1 MSYTDND
8 IYIRIKEDEG
18 LTHLLPLIDD
28 VAILEYDGR
37 DISGSIAVSNYLKDN
52 DINNEIIKRVV
63 VFGKKDQNLES
74 NIERLSTL
82 FPSAEITPTYKSW
95 KRINVEKVRVQ
106 DILVLHMSRATD
118 VRENIH
124 SEHMDKLKHIIA
136 STRKAY
142 YACFISKDF
151 TYNLFDNECVI
162 KSNLS
167 ISDIRFKTALP
178 TNERTSYCRDKE
190 EYIKSCL
197 NNLSKHNTFFQCL
210 EEVEHGCEE
219 CNQCGNYGSKKYCP
233 MAQRY
238 IAKCYREGVF
248 VPKNEKIAHQWE
260 IMASHQNYKPA
271 TIQVADDMKDGIG
284 CEQDIDKAIT
294 LYSRY
299 ASNVGNEDLANKIIS
314 LAESQK
320 IQYPIA
326 IPYMAMLANSGDED
340 MVIKLSDSFAEGTY
354 GLPKDMVQQKEWI
367 EQGAENGNP
376 RFVEAMAKMY
386 EDNSD
391 WRNAYHW
398 YQTLSNYDDNLV
410 PDGKLEEIELKML
423 TNGKTNKDI
432 AISGRNYLYGWYGV
446 DRNTHLA
453 YRCLK
458 YASDAGIPMAEGLL
472 GQMYYKGLEVEKDE
486 DKGHGLLVVAAREDD
501 IMSMDELT
509 KIDCVGSPEKS
520 EWADVIPDK
529 IEDGISN
536 GDAVAYYLK
545 GHYYAIGFCYEENPD
560 KAFEYMSYA
569 AELEYPIAQY
579 QLALMYKEGIG
590 TESSEPDFIK
600 WLKKSADN
608 GYYEAQGCLGVLR
621 FNKSIYNDIG
631 KTFKLLENAYEQG
644 YEPSSWPLAQCY
656 MYGYGTAVDQEKA
669 YPMYIKAAESGEV
682 GAQEKLCED
691 YFSGNN
697 NIKKDYKECAKW
709 GEKALSNGNKKAKFE
724 TAYALAET
732 GNKERAKELYLD
744 LAKEGNAAAMNNYAC
759 QLSDSKESI
768 EWFKKSAEKGNYTA
782 YWNLGRYYRDGTGVE
797 QNSEKAIE
805 YLSKAAKNGNTGPM
819 MDIASIY
826 QYGTGIEK
834 DGSKALEWLKK
845 AADNGE
851 YKALFRIGTIYR
863 EGQLIPQNMEES
875 ITFYQKAAEK
885 DNVLALVE
893 LGKIFEYGIG
903 GIVKNNQK
911 AIYWYRKAA
920 TKRNKEAQENLKRL
934 HSNWLDENGNVV
946 DGNTDKI
953 DFNKSGD
960 DDIDNGDED

>member
-8 IYIRIKEDEG
+8 IYVRIKEDEG

-52 DINNEIIKRVV
+52 DINNEIIRKVV

-95 KRINVEKVRVQ
+95 KRINAEKLRVQ
-106 DILVLHMSRATD
+106 NILELHMARATD

-124 SEHMDKLKHIIA
+124 SGQLDWLKHIIA
-136 STRKAY
+136 RTRKAY

-167 ISDIRFKTALP
+167 ISDIRFKAALP

-260 IMASHQNYKPA
+260 LMASHQEYKPA

-299 ASNVGNEDLANKIIS
+299 ASNAGNEDLANKIIS

-340 MVIKLSDSFAEGTY
+340 MVIKLSDSFAEGAY

-398 YQTLSNYDDNLV
+398 YHTLSNYDDNLV

-590 TESSEPDFIK
+590 TEASKPDFIK

-621 FNKSIYNDIG
+621 FNESIYNDIG
-631 KTFKLLENAYEQG
+631 KTFKLLKNAYEQG

-669 YPMYIKAAESGEV
+669 YPMYIKAAEAGEV
-682 GAQEKLCED
+682 SAQEKLCNEYSWGNSYINED
-691 YFSGNN
+691 Y
-697 NIKKDYKECAKW
+697 KKSAEW
-709 GEKALSNGNKKAKFE
+709 GEKAIANGSKNVRFR
-724 TAYALAET
+724 TAYASAYI
-732 GNKERAKELYLD
+732 GKVERAKELYLE
-744 LAKEGNAAAMNNYAC
+744 LAKEGDGAAMNNYAC
-759 QLSDSKESI
+759 QLSDPKEKA
-768 EWFKKSAEKGNYTA
+768 EWFKKAADHGESYG
-782 YWNLGRYYRDGTGVE
+782 YWNLAKQYKNGTGVE
-797 QNSEKAIE
+797 KDPIKAFELMNKAATMGQQNAMEELAQMYINGDGTDKDGNKAI
-805 YLSKAAKNGNTGPM
+805 
-819 MDIASIY
+819 
-826 QYGTGIEK
+826 
-834 DGSKALEWLKK
+834 EWLKK
-845 AADNGE
+845 AADKGE
-851 YKALFRIGTIYR
+851 DDALLSIANIYKSGDL
-863 EGQLIPQNMEES
+863 LPQNIDEA
-875 ITFYQKAAEK
+875 IKYYQKAAEK
-885 DNVLALVE
+885 GMVSALVE
-893 LGKIFEYGIG
+893 LGRIYEYGIG
-903 GIVKNNQK
+903 VDKDVHN
-911 AIYWYRKAA
+911 AIFWYRKAA

-960 DDIDNGDED
+960 YDIDNGDED